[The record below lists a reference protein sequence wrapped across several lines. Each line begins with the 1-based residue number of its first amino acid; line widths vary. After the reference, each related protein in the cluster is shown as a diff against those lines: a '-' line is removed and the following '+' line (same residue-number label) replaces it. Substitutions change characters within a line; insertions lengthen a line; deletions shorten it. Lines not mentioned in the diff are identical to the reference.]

1 MNGDT
6 IGMNQ
11 TRMAMRIFELLQR
24 LIWEGPD
31 QGGWKMHRILHKTL

>member
-1 MNGDT
+1 MGHT

-11 TRMAMRIFELLQR
+11 TRMAMRIFELRQR

-31 QGGWKMHRILHKTL
+31 QGSWKMQRILHKKL